1 MALDEP
7 IISTV
12 VPPAGDGVSRAD
24 HGFTSTASGPLP
36 LAELALVSRDA
47 PTVYG
52 MGRMDGSGRVAERAI
67 VRALGWSPHDRCTI
81 STTARSILLRRDP
94 HGCHQP
100 ARTSCVVLPLPA
112 RRWCGLQPGHQV
124 LLTALPEQALLVLH
138 TCAAL
143 DEALTPYHHSL
154 RDEVDQ

>member
-1 MALDEP
+1 MGEQ

-12 VPPAGDGVSRAD
+12 VPPADGRASRAS
-24 HGFTSTASGPLP
+24 HGFTSKAPGPLP
-36 LAELALVSRDA
+36 LAALALVSRDA
-47 PTVYG
+47 PTMYG
-52 MGRMDGSGRVAERAI
+52 MGRMDASGRVAERAI
-67 VRALGWSPHDRCTI
+67 VQALGWSRHDRCTI
-81 STTARSILLRRDP
+81 STTSRSILLRRDP

-124 LLTALPEQALLVLH
+124 LLTALPEQALLVIH

-154 RDEVDQ
+154 QDGVDQ